1 MLTVFKKEN
10 YSFSHFAKL
19 VFLTKTWE
27 ELLFRCI
34 IPKMSFK
41 KIVNMNLSFYSEF
54 SFTRLGFQSLQVS
67 TISTRLSLY
76 KSSLWHICIAYE
88 DCYWRFICSVQLNNL
103 RTSNSLPESTICL
116 WPVDTSSNP
125 ARWPTIHHEHET
137 SPKKHFILTLP
148 HLGLKKV
155 HTGVRLPSGAAT

>member
-41 KIVNMNLSFYSEF
+41 KIVNKRSKPVISF
-54 SFTRLGFQSLQVS
+54 
-67 TISTRLSLY
+67 
-76 KSSLWHICIAYE
+76 
-88 DCYWRFICSVQLNNL
+88 
-103 RTSNSLPESTICL
+103 
-116 WPVDTSSNP
+116 
-125 ARWPTIHHEHET
+125 
-137 SPKKHFILTLP
+137 
-148 HLGLKKV
+148 
-155 HTGVRLPSGAAT
+155 